1 LTKLR
6 DQPVTTVP
14 AGSRVGKNTASHL
27 RQPKNVVEFPKSQQ
41 TGVRRDLRTMKLQLQ
56 TTVEI
61 EPQNTAIR
69 FTRWVC
75 HNRILDV

>member
-1 LTKLR
+1 
-6 DQPVTTVP
+6 VTAVP
-14 AGSRVGKNTASHL
+14 AGSRVGKDTASDL

-41 TGVRRDLRTMKLQLQ
+41 TGVRRDLRTMKFQFQ
-56 TTVEI
+56 PPVEI

-69 FTRWVC
+69 FIRWVC